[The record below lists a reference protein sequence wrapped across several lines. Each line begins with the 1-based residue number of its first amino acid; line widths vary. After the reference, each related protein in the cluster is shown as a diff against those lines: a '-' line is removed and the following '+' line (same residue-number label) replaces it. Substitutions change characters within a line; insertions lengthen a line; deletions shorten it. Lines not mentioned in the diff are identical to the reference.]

1 MAWYFALVQ
10 IDEENQKFYWN
21 DFLYTLFPDHKGLK
35 RGEIVGINTSGDE
48 FIMIN
53 RYTFNARMQN
63 TNKRYNYKKE
73 KNYFKW
79 LKQ

>member
-1 MAWYFALVQ
+1 
-10 IDEENQKFYWN
+10 
-21 DFLYTLFPDHKGLK
+21 LFPDHKGLK

-73 KNYFKW
+73 KNYFK
-79 LKQ
+79 